1 MKTAEINIVIP
12 VKYCEELPLPP
23 LMEII
28 KRFKLGQQVKVNLD
42 IDDLNPYY
50 IYVLYNMIDT
60 PLNNLKCNISFLD
73 QELYQKYYQYRKSL
87 QLKGLSAE
95 WTAKVIDI
103 IKDKK
108 LKLKLLISLP
118 WELEENIEEANNEA
132 ERIIRSARAKAINE
146 RKKILDKLE
155 SECNEMREKALQEIK
170 MEKEKLNKYSVR
182 LGMFL
187 SRIANRNFIT
197 KEEELHEMLKFLTI
211 YQDEEDL
218 ILYKDEESYRKKIND
233 LKKEIKWYRINSKKG
248 ECGFDSRVEW
258 IYTLRPQHMSYESWQ
273 EWGTRL
279 ADYFDD
285 VAMLYAELRPKLGI
299 KTSLTKIIDCYYGI
313 NKLLNEYGIK
323 LSEKYISLWEELINT
338 CSKFDLYKRNKK
350 IQERE
355 EKEAERERIKAEK
368 EYEKAIRQAEKDEAA
383 ARRKLEET
391 QKELE
396 NQKQDEKKYNQ
407 LKEQIKKLEQAL
419 QDAIERGERAMSM
432 AQQTKKG
439 FVYIISNVNS
449 FGDNVYKIGLTRR
462 LDPTERI
469 DELSNASVPFPFQ
482 IHAIIESEDA
492 PALEAK
498 LHRIFY
504 EHKMNKTN
512 WRKEFFKVTL
522 EDINKVLEE
531 EGIITNVVNDY
542 SKFDYK
548 IHNSL

>member
-1 MKTAEINIVIP
+1 MKTAETNIVIP

-103 IKDKK
+103 IKDKN

-211 YQDEEDL
+211 YQDDEDL

-233 LKKEIKWYRINSKKG
+233 LKKDIKWYRINSKKG
-248 ECGFDSRVEW
+248 EYGFDSRVEW

-504 EHKMNKTN
+504 EHKINKTN

>member
-1 MKTAEINIVIP
+1 MKTAETNIVIP

-103 IKDKK
+103 IKDKN

-211 YQDEEDL
+211 YQDDEDL

-233 LKKEIKWYRINSKKG
+233 LKKDIKWYRINSKKG

-542 SKFDYK
+542 SKFDYN

>member
-1 MKTAEINIVIP
+1 MKTAETNIVIP

-211 YQDEEDL
+211 YQDDEDL

-233 LKKEIKWYRINSKKG
+233 LKKDIKWYRINSKKG

>member
-1 MKTAEINIVIP
+1 MKTAETNIVIP

-103 IKDKK
+103 IKDKN

-132 ERIIRSARAKAINE
+132 ERIIRSARTKAINE

-211 YQDEEDL
+211 YQDDEDL

-233 LKKEIKWYRINSKKG
+233 LKKDIKWYRINSKKG
-248 ECGFDSRVEW
+248 EYGFDSRVEW

-355 EKEAERERIKAEK
+355 KKEAERERIKAEK